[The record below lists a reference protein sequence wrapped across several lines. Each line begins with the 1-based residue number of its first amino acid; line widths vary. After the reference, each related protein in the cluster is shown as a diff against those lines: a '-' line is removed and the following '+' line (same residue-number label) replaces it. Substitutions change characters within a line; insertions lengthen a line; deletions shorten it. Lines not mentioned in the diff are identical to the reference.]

1 MTSAEKKAIQYKK
14 LIVDVKADLDS
25 VQTKSGRICELAQ
38 KINENKGKI
47 PESDLMACAAYL
59 HHFYTEIESMLER
72 ISKVIDGGAQ
82 TSGDYHRELLYSMA
96 TAIPGIR
103 PAILSKELSEELD
116 EYRRFRHMF
125 RHAYGAELRWGKMK
139 LMAQE
144 ISSIMEELNKS
155 ISMAIIF
162 LEDLIG
168 NLEQ

>member
-1 MTSAEKKAIQYKK
+1 VTSAEKKAIQYKK

-38 KINENKGKI
+38 KINE
-47 PESDLMACAAYL
+47 
-59 HHFYTEIESMLER
+59 
-72 ISKVIDGGAQ
+72 
-82 TSGDYHRELLYSMA
+82 
-96 TAIPGIR
+96 
-103 PAILSKELSEELD
+103 KELSEELD